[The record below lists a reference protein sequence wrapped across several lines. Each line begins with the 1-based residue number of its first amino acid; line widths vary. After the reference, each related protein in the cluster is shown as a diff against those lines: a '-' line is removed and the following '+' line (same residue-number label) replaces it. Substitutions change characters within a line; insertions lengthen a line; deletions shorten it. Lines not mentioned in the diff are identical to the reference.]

1 MTRGRPP
8 KGLGHVD
15 ALSGDEASKDRMK
28 AILATLTGD
37 LSVPEACARLGVS
50 ESRFHELRHV
60 ALTSMLEG
68 LAPRPPGRPPKEPE
82 EDEQVTRLKERLA
95 WTEEELEVARTRT
108 EIAMVN
114 PELLRDPISLPLQKK
129 GSSPQ
134 KRRRTAPRKGD
145 DRSAT

>member
-1 MTRGRPP
+1 
-8 KGLGHVD
+8 VD

-28 AILATLTGD
+28 TILATLAGD
-37 LSVPEACARLGVS
+37 LSVPEACARLGMS

-60 ALTSMLEG
+60 ALTAMLEG
-68 LAPRPPGRPPKEPE
+68 LAPRPPGRPPREPE

-95 WTEEELEVARTRT
+95 WTEEELEVSRTRT

-114 PELLRDPISLPLQKK
+114 PELLRDPVSLPLQKK

-134 KRRRTAPRKGD
+134 KRRRTAPRRDD